1 MSTIKEKSSWADL
14 GMALYERLHERNAVI
29 TYEFDNLEV
38 AVPAG
43 PDQPQSS
50 ASWKINGALQIR
62 TPPPE
67 GDAS

>member
-1 MSTIKEKSSWADL
+1 MSTSKDKSSWADL

-43 PDQPQSS
+43 PDKPQSS

-62 TPPPE
+62 TTPPE